1 NLEVFIN
8 VIKCAFGT
16 GCLAMP
22 RAFHNTGWL
31 TGLVSTFLVSFLV
44 VYAMNVLLAHIH
56 HLGKIHGNPY
66 LSYRKT
72 LEFAVNQGPRCL
84 QFAAKPLGIL
94 VDFLLGTY
102 HFGVLCVYVI
112 FVAKS
117 MKYLLDLHYWLLDER
132 LYMALLIFPLVLTFL
147 VPNLKYLVPFALIAN
162 ILMFFGYFIIL
173 CYLVRDLP
181 DFADIPATRPLKT
194 WPLFFGTVL
203 FAIESVGVILALER
217 NMRTPERYLGPCGI
231 LNQAMALVVI
241 FYAAFG
247 FLGYWRFG
255 QNTSNSIL
263 QDLPASDTLVQ
274 LVSALFAL
282 GIFFSYALQG
292 SVTVDIIWKGYLEPN
307 LEEGSGR
314 ITEMLVRIALVI
326 ASVLVA
332 IEYPDFGLILSLTGS
347 FCLAQLGLIF
357 PGIVD
362 FCVCYVEGYG
372 PGNVLLL
379 RSFTFIFMGFAG
391 GVAGTVASLQAL
403 NLKYPFLRF

>member
-1 NLEVFIN
+1 EVFIN

-31 TGLVSTFLVSFLV
+31 TGLVSTFIVSFLV
-44 VYAMNVLLAHIH
+44 VYAMNVLLQHIH
-56 HLGKIHGNPY
+56 HLGKIHGNPH

-72 LEFAVNQGPRCL
+72 LEFAVSQGPRCL
-84 QFAAKPLGIL
+84 HFAAKPLGYL
-94 VDFLLGTY
+94 VDILLGTY

-117 MKYLLDLHYWLLDER
+117 MKYLLDLHFWFLDER
-132 LYMALLIFPLVLTFL
+132 LYMALLTFPLVLTFL

-162 ILMFFGYFIIL
+162 ILIFFGFSIIV

-181 DFADIPATRPLKT
+181 SLEDIPATRPLKT

-231 LNQAMALVVI
+231 LNQAMAFVI
-241 FYAAFG
+241 FFYAAFG

-263 QDLPASDTLVQ
+263 QDLPASDTIIQIVL
-274 LVSALFAL
+274 AMFAL

-372 PGNVLLL
+372 PGNILLFRAL
-379 RSFTFIFMGFAG
+379 TFIFMGLAG
-391 GVAGTVASLQAL
+391 GVAGTVVTLQVL
-403 NLKYPFLRF
+403 NQKFPFLRF